1 MTTSATELP
10 PQIRRRLLSAFVA
23 RTADHVLKDSAGKT
37 GNIVDSAAGDVFTWL
52 WRTDPDQAMLR
63 MADLMAEIHI
73 HQPHANPD
81 VSFGD
86 VLAAFR
92 PAMPP
97 DVTDGEYQR
106 FVSDCRARVP
116 RFYEK
121 VNATG

>member
-23 RTADHVLKDSAGKT
+23 RTADRVLKDSDGKT
-37 GNIVDSAAGDVFTWL
+37 GSIVDSAAGDVFTWL

-63 MADLMAEIHI
+63 MADLMLEIHI
-73 HQPHANPD
+73 HQPHANPE
-81 VSFGD
+81 VRLGD

-92 PAMPP
+92 PVMPP

-121 VNATG
+121 VSATG